1 MAPVEPLTRMDLP
14 VVAASLLTMVTEHL
28 VEAMVEALVGAMV
41 EEPPLPVETTA
52 LLVVDLVEEEEAAP
66 LEPAAHT
73 GLLEVDLRVDS
84 EVVPPLP
91 VDHTALLE
99 VGLEVEAEAALV
111 LLPLAAHMEL
121 PGVDVAAME
130 VELEADVVQVAPH
143 PPVDHT
149 VLQAVGLRADLVV
162 APHLPVDLTERLLLE
177 VVEDLEALVA
187 VTRLGMA
194 MPEELPQPVD
204 HTELQV
210 AEEAREDLEAALH
223 LLVVTTALLAVVTS
237 PDMDLAEAAEEG
249 PAAGTASSS
258 SDPGEARP
266 HPLTGRTSATSLA
279 GPPSLTGSRTRT
291 SRQQPTTR

>member
-1 MAPVEPLTRMDLP
+1 MSGRYELP
-14 VVAASLLTMVTEHL
+14 S
-28 VEAMVEALVGAMV
+28 
-41 EEPPLPVETTA
+41 
-52 LLVVDLVEEEEAAP
+52 
-66 LEPAAHT
+66 
-73 GLLEVDLRVDS
+73 S
-84 EVVPPLP
+84 
-91 VDHTALLE
+91 
-99 VGLEVEAEAALV
+99 
-111 LLPLAAHMEL
+111 LAA
-121 PGVDVAAME
+121 VAIPTE
-130 VELEADVVQVAPH
+130 EELEADVVEVAPH

-149 VLQAVGLRADLVV
+149 VLQAVDLRVDLAV
-162 APHLPVDLTERLLLE
+162 APLLPVDHTARLLLE

-187 VTRLGMA
+187 VTRLGTE

-210 AEEAREDLEAALH
+210 AEEAQEDLEVALL

-249 PAAGTASSS
+249 PGVGTASSS

>member
-1 MAPVEPLTRMDLP
+1 MAQVEPPTRTDLP

-28 VEAMVEALVGAMV
+28 VEALVEAMV
-41 EEPPLPVETTA
+41 EEPPLPAETTA
-52 LLVVDLVEEEEAAP
+52 LLAVDLVEEEEAAP
-66 LEPAAHT
+66 QVPAAHT

-84 EVVPPLP
+84 EAAPPPP
-91 VDHTALLE
+91 VDHMELPE

-111 LLPLAAHMEL
+111 PPPLAAHMEL

-130 VELEADVVQVAPH
+130 EELEVDVVVVAPH
-143 PPVDHT
+143 PQVDHT
-149 VLQAVGLRADLVV
+149 VLQAVDLRVDLAV
-162 APHLPVDLTERLLLE
+162 APLLPVDLTARLLLE

-187 VTRLGMA
+187 VTRLGTA
-194 MPEELPQPVD
+194 MPEELPLPVD

-210 AEEAREDLEAALH
+210 AEEAQEDLEAALL
-223 LLVVTTALLAVVTS
+223 LLVVTTALLAVVTL

-258 SDPGEARP
+258 SDPGEVRP
-266 HPLTGRTSATSLA
+266 HPLTGRMSATSLA

>member
-1 MAPVEPLTRMDLP
+1 MDLP

-28 VEAMVEALVGAMV
+28 VEALVEAMV
-41 EEPPLPVETTA
+41 EEPPLPAETTE
-52 LLVVDLVEEEEAAP
+52 LLAVDLVEEEEAAP
-66 LEPAAHT
+66 QALAAHT

-84 EVVPPLP
+84 EAVPPLP
-91 VDHTALLE
+91 VDHMERPE

-111 LLPLAAHMEL
+111 PPPLAAHMEL

-130 VELEADVVQVAPH
+130 EELEADVVVEVGPH

-149 VLQAVGLRADLVV
+149 VLQAVDLRVDLVV
-162 APHLPVDLTERLLLE
+162 APLLPVDLTARLLLE

-187 VTRLGMA
+187 VTRLDME

-210 AEEAREDLEAALH
+210 VEEAQEDLEAALL
-223 LLVVTTALLAVVTS
+223 LLVVTTALLAVVTL

-249 PAAGTASSS
+249 PAVGTASSS

-266 HPLTGRTSATSLA
+266 RPLTGRMSATSLA